1 MTPTASSFRHLAL
14 VLLAI
19 TLTFGAAGAQTPQA
33 SPAASPV
40 ASPVAAAAF
49 TGGCDDLEPYFLHL
63 AHLIRDN
70 EGLALMESVAFDVF
84 ALSRE
89 DSDTVVTSI
98 DDLIARVDTVSPPE
112 PAAAYHQAYIA
123 MLTWYRDL
131 AANRDPMA
139 HQQLINNDRKLFS
152 QMGIA
157 VQQGQAACGATA
169 WTDAWQAAFP

>member
-1 MTPTASSFRHLAL
+1 MTSIARSFRHLPL

-19 TLTFGAAGAQTPQA
+19 ALTYGTASAQTPE
-33 SPAASPV
+33 
-40 ASPVAAAAF
+40 ASPVAAPAAF
-49 TGGCDDLEPYFLHL
+49 TGGCDDLGPYFQHI
-63 AHLIRDN
+63 ADLIRDN
-70 EGLALMESVAFDVF
+70 EGLAIMETVAFDAL

-89 DSDTVVTSI
+89 EAETVVTSI
-98 DDLIARVDTVSPPE
+98 DELIARVGAVSPPE

-139 HQQLINNDRKLFS
+139 HQQLINNDRKLFA

-157 VQQGQAACGATA
+157 MQQGQSACGATA
-169 WTDAWQAAFP
+169 WIDAWRAAFP